1 MIVVVEKFFDFHQVG
16 RVAVD
21 HQAAP
26 RLALLAPCEHLIQIG
41 KQADYI
47 PIDATFA
54 HGTQHGEYVFLGE
67 RAQRLFA
74 NAG

>member
-26 RLALLAPCEHLIQIG
+26 RLALLAPCEHLIQIS
-41 KQADYI
+41 KQTDYI

-54 HGTQHGEYVFLGE
+54 YGTQHGENIFLGKS
-67 RAQRLFA
+67 AQRLFA
-74 NAG
+74 DAG